1 MLVDMHEDTEACER
15 AVRSRDPRFDGWFF
29 CAVVT
34 TGIYCRPSCPAR
46 PHLLNLRFYPS
57 AAAAQQAGFRAC
69 KRCRP
74 DASPGSPDWN
84 VRSDLVARAMRLIG
98 DGVVDR
104 EGVTGLAS
112 RLGYSVRQIQR
123 ELNAEVGAGPLALA
137 RAQRAQ
143 TARVLIETSAL
154 SMSEVTF
161 AAGFASIRA
170 FNDTVQKVF
179 ALSPT
184 ELRARALRKR
194 GKHPNPGMPVPAPA
208 NQMTPGTLSL
218 RLPFR
223 KPFCPDNLFGHLAA
237 SAVPGVEEWR
247 GGAYRR
253 TVRLPHGHAVVA
265 LSPQDDHVACQ
276 ISLTD
281 QRDLARAISRCR
293 WMLDL
298 DADPEAVDA
307 VLSQDP
313 LLAPLVASNPGRRV
327 PRTVDPAEF
336 AVRAVLGQQVSTAAA
351 RTHAARLVVGHGDPI
366 LDPHG
371 GLTHL
376 FPTPAVLAAM
386 NPSDL
391 AMPRSRRRTLMGLV
405 EALAQGRL
413 DLDLGADRREARV
426 RLQALHGFGP
436 WTVESIAMRSMGD
449 PDAFLAGDL
458 GIRLAAEKLGMPATP
473 RTLTDHSHHWRPWRS
488 YAVQYLWAT
497 GDHPINRMPDQEAT
511 DENPYRDRQ
520 RGRTADHR
528 GRGRRDRV
536 PLHGAAA
543 APSR

>member
-1 MLVDMHEDTEACER
+1 MLVVMYKDTEACER
-15 AVRSRDPRFDGWFF
+15 AIRSRDPRFDGWFF

-46 PHLLNLRFYPS
+46 PHLKNLRFYPS

-74 DASPGSPDWN
+74 DASPGSPEWN
-84 VRSDLVARAMRLIG
+84 VRSDLVARAMRL
-98 DGVVDR
+98 VDR

-123 ELNAEVGAGPLALA
+123 ELSAEVGAGPLALA

-143 TARVLIETSAL
+143 TARVLIETSPL
-154 SMSEVTF
+154 PMSEVAF

-170 FNDTVQKVF
+170 FNDTVQEVF

-184 ELRARALRKR
+184 ELRARAARST
-194 GKHPNPGMPVPAPA
+194 GKHADRGIPELASGTPV
-208 NQMTPGTLSL
+208 TPGTLLL

-237 SAVPGVEEWR
+237 TAVPGVEEWR
-247 GGAYRR
+247 ASAYRR
-253 TVRLPHGHAVVA
+253 TVRLPRGHAVVA
-265 LSPQDDHVACQ
+265 LRPTDDHVACQ

-281 QRDLARAISRCR
+281 LRDLASAVSRCR
-293 WMLDL
+293 WLLDL
-298 DADPEAVDA
+298 DADPVAVDA

-313 LLAPLVASNPGRRV
+313 LMAKLVASNPGRRV

-336 AVRAVLGQQVSTAAA
+336 AIRAVLGQQVSTAAA
-351 RTHAARLVVGHGDPI
+351 RTHGGRLVRAYGDPVP
-366 LDPHG
+366 DPNG

-376 FPTPAVLAAM
+376 FPSTQVLAAM
-386 NPSDL
+386 DPSDL
-391 AMPRSRRRTLMGLV
+391 AMPQSRRRTLMGLV

-413 DLDLGADRREARV
+413 DLGLSADWRETKV
-426 RLQALHGFGP
+426 RLNALHGFGP
-436 WTVESIAMRSMGD
+436 WTVESIAMRSLGD
-449 PDAFLAGDL
+449 PDAFIAGDL
-458 GIRLAAEKLGMPATP
+458 GIKLAAEKLGMPSTP
-473 RTLTDHSHHWRPWRS
+473 KALTDHSHLWRPWRS

-497 GDHPINRMPDQEAT
+497 GDHPINHLPDEEA
-511 DENPYRDRQ
+511 
-520 RGRTADHR
+520 A
-528 GRGRRDRV
+528 
-536 PLHGAAA
+536 
-543 APSR
+543 

>member
-1 MLVDMHEDTEACER
+1 MHEDTEACRR

-46 PHLLNLRFYPS
+46 PHLKNLRFYPS

-74 DASPGSPDWN
+74 DASPGSPEWS

-104 EGVTGLAS
+104 EGVTGLAR

-137 RAQRAQ
+137 RAQKAQ
-143 TARVLIETSAL
+143 TARVLIETSEL
-154 SMSEVTF
+154 PMSEVAF
-161 AAGFASIRA
+161 AAGFGSIRA
-170 FNDTVQKVF
+170 FNDTVQEVF

-184 ELRARALRKR
+184 QLRARATGTRGNDANRKR
-194 GKHPNPGMPVPAPA
+194 ASRGIPDVASATPA
-208 NQMTPGTLSL
+208 TPGTLSL

-237 SAVPGVEEWR
+237 TAVPGVEEWR
-247 GGAYRR
+247 AGAYRR

-265 LSPQDDHVACQ
+265 LRPTDDHVACQ

-281 QRDLARAISRCR
+281 QRDLASAISRCR

-313 LLAPLVASNPGRRV
+313 LMAPLVASNPGRRV

-351 RTHAARLVVGHGDPI
+351 RTHAARLVVAHGDLVP
-366 LDPHG
+366 DPRG

-376 FPTPAVLAAM
+376 FPTPAALAAM

-391 AMPRSRRRTLMGLV
+391 AMPGSRRRTLMGLV

-413 DLDLGADRREARV
+413 DLDLGADWREAKV
-426 RLQALHGFGP
+426 RLNALHGFGP
-436 WTVESIAMRSMGD
+436 WTVESIAMRSLGD
-449 PDAFLAGDL
+449 PDAFLSGDL
-458 GIRLAAEKLGMPATP
+458 GVRLAAVRLGMPATP
-473 RTLTDHSHHWRPWRS
+473 KALTEHSHLWRPWRS

-497 GDHPINRMPDQEAT
+497 GDHPINRMPDEEA
-511 DENPYRDRQ
+511 
-520 RGRTADHR
+520 A
-528 GRGRRDRV
+528 
-536 PLHGAAA
+536 
-543 APSR
+543 

>member
-1 MLVDMHEDTEACER
+1 MLVAMHKDTEACER
-15 AVRSRDPRFDGWFF
+15 AIRSRDARFDGWFF

-46 PHLLNLRFYPS
+46 PHRKNLRFYPS

-74 DASPGSPDWN
+74 DASPGSPQWN
-84 VRSDLVARAMRLIG
+84 VRSDLIARAMRLIA

-123 ELNAEVGAGPLALA
+123 ELSAEVGAGPLALA

-143 TARVLIETSAL
+143 TARVLLETSAL
-154 SMSEVTF
+154 PMTDVAF
-161 AAGFASIRA
+161 AAGFGSLRT
-170 FNDTVQKVF
+170 FNDTIQEVF
-179 ALSPT
+179 ALAPT
-184 ELRARALRKR
+184 ELRAVAASR
-194 GKHPNPGMPVPAPA
+194 GQQTGTGKAELA
-208 NQMTPGTLSL
+208 TTTPGTLSL

-223 KPFCPDNLFGHLAA
+223 KPFCPDNVFGHLAA
-237 SAVPGVEEWR
+237 TAVPGVEEWR

-253 TVRLPHGHAVVA
+253 TIRLTHGQAVVA
-265 LSPQDDHVACQ
+265 LRPTPDHVSCR

-281 QRDLARAISRCR
+281 QRDLTSAISRCR

-307 VLSQDP
+307 LLSQDP
-313 LLAPLVASNPGRRV
+313 PMAKLVASNPGRRV

-351 RTHAARLVVGHGDPI
+351 RTHAGRLVRAFGDLVP
-366 LDPHG
+366 DPGG

-376 FPTPAVLAAM
+376 FPTPQVLAAM
-386 NPSDL
+386 DPTDL

-405 EALAQGRL
+405 EALANRRL
-413 DLDLGADRREARV
+413 DLGLGADWREARV
-426 RLQALHGFGP
+426 RLNALHGFGP
-436 WTVESIAMRSMGD
+436 WTVESIAMRSLGD

-458 GIRLAAEKLGMPATP
+458 GVRLAAGQLGMPAAP
-473 RTLTDHSHHWRPWRS
+473 RALTEHSYLWRPWRS

-497 GDHPINRMPDQEAT
+497 GTHPINRMPDEEA
-511 DENPYRDRQ
+511 
-520 RGRTADHR
+520 A
-528 GRGRRDRV
+528 
-536 PLHGAAA
+536 
-543 APSR
+543 

>member
-1 MLVDMHEDTEACER
+1 MLIPMHDDTEACER
-15 AVRSRDPRFDGWFF
+15 AIRSRDARFDGWFI

-46 PHLLNLRFYPS
+46 PHLRNLRFYPS

-74 DASPGSPDWN
+74 DASPGSPEWN
-84 VRSDLVARAMRLIG
+84 VRSDLIARAMRLIG

-104 EGVTGLAS
+104 EGVTGLAR

-123 ELNAEVGAGPLALA
+123 ELMAEVGAGPLALA

-143 TARVLIETSAL
+143 TARVLIETSPL
-154 SMSEVTF
+154 PMSDVAF
-161 AAGFASIRA
+161 AAGFASIRT
-170 FNDTVQKVF
+170 FNDTVQEVF

-184 ELRARALRKR
+184 DLRAEAVRRAGKR
-194 GKHPNPGMPVPAPA
+194 GASGAGRQSTGGIPNPASATV
-208 NQMTPGTLSL
+208 GTLSL

-237 SAVPGVEEWR
+237 TAVPGVEEWR

-253 TVRLPHGHAVVA
+253 TIRLAHGQAVVA
-265 LSPQDDHVACQ
+265 LRPTPEHVACQ

-281 QRDLARAISRCR
+281 QRDLASAISRCR

-298 DADPEAVDA
+298 DADPVAVDS

-313 LLAPLVASNPGRRV
+313 MMAKLVASGPGRRV

-351 RTHAARLVVGHGDPI
+351 RTHAGRLVRAYGDEI
-366 LDPHG
+366 RDPNG

-376 FPTPAVLAAM
+376 FPTPQVLASM
-386 NPSDL
+386 DPSDL
-391 AMPRSRRRTLMGLV
+391 AMPQSRRRTLMGLV

-413 DLDLGADRREARV
+413 DLDLGADWREARA
-426 RLQALHGFGP
+426 RLNALHGFGP
-436 WTVESIAMRSMGD
+436 WTVESIAMRSLGD
-449 PDAFLAGDL
+449 PDAFIGGDL
-458 GIRLAAEKLGMPATP
+458 GVKLAAVRLGMPATP
-473 RTLTDHSHHWRPWRS
+473 KTLTDHSRLWRPWRS

-497 GDHPINRMPDQEAT
+497 SDHPINHMPDEEA
-511 DENPYRDRQ
+511 
-520 RGRTADHR
+520 A
-528 GRGRRDRV
+528 
-536 PLHGAAA
+536 
-543 APSR
+543 

>member
-1 MLVDMHEDTEACER
+1 MPMHDDTEACER
-15 AVRSRDPRFDGWFF
+15 AIRSRDARFDGWFI

-46 PHLLNLRFYPS
+46 PHLKNLRFYPS

-74 DASPGSPDWN
+74 DASPGSPEWN
-84 VRSDLVARAMRLIG
+84 VRSDLIARAMRLIG

-123 ELNAEVGAGPLALA
+123 ELTAEVGAGPLALA

-154 SMSEVTF
+154 PMSDVAF

-170 FNDTVQKVF
+170 FNDTVQDVF

-184 ELRARALRKR
+184 ALRVGAIRRAGKPSTR
-194 GKHPNPGMPVPAPA
+194 GAANLSGPDLSAPDLSGLDLSA
-208 NQMTPGTLSL
+208 ATAGTLSL

-223 KPFCPDNLFGHLAA
+223 KPFCPDNLFGHLVAT
-237 SAVPGVEEWR
+237 AVPGVEEWR
-247 GGAYRR
+247 AGAYRR
-253 TVRLPHGHAVVA
+253 TIRLAHGHAVVA
-265 LSPQDDHVACQ
+265 LKPTPDHVACQ

-281 QRDLARAISRCR
+281 QRDLASAISRCR

-298 DADPEAVDA
+298 DSDPVAVDA

-313 LLAPLVASNPGRRV
+313 LMAKLVAGSPGRRV

-351 RTHAARLVVGHGDPI
+351 RTHAGRLVRAYGDLVP
-366 LDPHG
+366 DPHG

-376 FPTPAVLAAM
+376 FPTPQVLAAM
-386 NPSDL
+386 DPADL
-391 AMPRSRRRTLMGLV
+391 AMPQSRRRTMMGLV
-405 EALAQGRL
+405 EELAHGRL
-413 DLDLGADRREARV
+413 DLSLGADWREARAK
-426 RLQALHGFGP
+426 LNALHGFGP
-436 WTVESIAMRSMGD
+436 WTVESIAMRSLGD

-458 GIRLAAEKLGMPATP
+458 GIRLAAEHLGMPATP
-473 RTLTDHSHHWRPWRS
+473 KTLTEHSHLWRPWRS

-497 GDHPINRMPDQEAT
+497 GDHPINRMPDEEA
-511 DENPYRDRQ
+511 
-520 RGRTADHR
+520 A
-528 GRGRRDRV
+528 
-536 PLHGAAA
+536 
-543 APSR
+543 

>member
-1 MLVDMHEDTEACER
+1 MLVRMHDDTEACER
-15 AVRSRDPRFDGWFF
+15 AIRSRDARFDGWFI

-46 PHLLNLRFYPS
+46 PHLKNLRFYPS

-74 DASPGSPDWN
+74 DASPGSPEWN
-84 VRSDLVARAMRLIG
+84 VRSDLIARAMRLIG

-123 ELNAEVGAGPLALA
+123 ELTAEVGAGPLALA

-154 SMSEVTF
+154 PMSDVAF

-170 FNDTVQKVF
+170 FNDTVQDVF

-184 ELRARALRKR
+184 ALRVGAIR
-194 GKHPNPGMPVPAPA
+194 RAGKQSAKGAPDLSAPDLAAPDLAAPGLSAA
-208 NQMTPGTLSL
+208 TAGTLSL

-237 SAVPGVEEWR
+237 TAVPGVEEWR
-247 GGAYRR
+247 AGAYRR
-253 TVRLPHGHAVVA
+253 TIRLTHGHAVVA
-265 LSPQDDHVACQ
+265 LTPTPDHVACQ

-281 QRDLARAISRCR
+281 QRDLASAISRCR

-298 DADPEAVDA
+298 DADPVAVDT

-313 LLAPLVASNPGRRV
+313 LMA
-327 PRTVDPAEF
+327 AEF
-336 AVRAVLGQQVSTAAA
+336 AVRAVLGQQVSTSAA
-351 RTHAARLVVGHGDPI
+351 RTHAGRLVLAYGDVVP
-366 LDPHG
+366 DPHG

-376 FPTPAVLAAM
+376 FPTSQALAGM
-386 NPSDL
+386 DPSDL
-391 AMPRSRRRTLMGLV
+391 AMPRSRRRTLTGLV
-405 EALAQGRL
+405 EALASGRI
-413 DLDLGADRREARV
+413 DLDPGADWREARAK
-426 RLQALHGFGP
+426 LNALHGFGP
-436 WTVESIAMRSMGD
+436 WTVESIAMRSLGD

-458 GIRLAAEKLGMPATP
+458 GIRLAAEQLGMPATP
-473 RTLTDHSHHWRPWRS
+473 KTLTDHSYLWRPWRS

-497 GDHPINRMPDQEAT
+497 GDHPINRMPDEEA
-511 DENPYRDRQ
+511 
-520 RGRTADHR
+520 A
-528 GRGRRDRV
+528 
-536 PLHGAAA
+536 
-543 APSR
+543 